1 MMLLVVMVITLMS
14 VASIK
19 SQFYKLYIFLFFI
32 FIKNH
37 SCLEYTNDNY
47 NNIDEDD
54 DDVAS
59 LVTIYFMTYFN
70 FYYLQ
75 IIFIIYK

>member
-1 MMLLVVMVITLMS
+1 MMLVVVMVITLIS

-32 FIKNH
+32 YIKNH

-54 DDVAS
+54 GFV
-59 LVTIYFMTYFN
+59 
-70 FYYLQ
+70 
-75 IIFIIYK
+75 